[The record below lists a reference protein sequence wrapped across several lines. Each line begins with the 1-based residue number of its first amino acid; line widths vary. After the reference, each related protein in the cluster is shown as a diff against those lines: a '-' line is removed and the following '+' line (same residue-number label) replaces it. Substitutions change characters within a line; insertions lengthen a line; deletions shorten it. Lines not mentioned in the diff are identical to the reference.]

1 MVDVLIPTR
10 DRTEALAVTLTSLCF
25 QDYRDFAVII
35 ANQGDRKQ
43 LDADPSLAC
52 ALRLLTVRGHRVR
65 VLDNFP
71 RRGMAQQ
78 RQFLL
83 DHSNAPYCLFLDDDV
98 ILESFV
104 IRNLLQ
110 VLIEQGCGFAG
121 NAVIGLSYAQE
132 YRPSEQRIA
141 FWDGYVQPEAVEP
154 GDVAWQRHVLHNA
167 ANVWHVQQRLGVSPD
182 KPRAYKVA
190 WIGGC
195 VLYDAKK
202 LREVGGFSFWQ
213 ELPREHSGEDV
224 LAQLRVMRRFGGCG
238 VLPSGAYHQ
247 EWPTTLTNRKVDA
260 PLCLPI

>member
-35 ANQGDRKQ
+35 ANQGDRQQ
-43 LDADPSLAC
+43 LDSDHSLAC

-65 VLDNFP
+65 VLDNLP

-83 DHSNAPYCLFLDDDV
+83 DRSRAEYCLFLDDDV
-98 ILESFV
+98 VLEPFV
-104 IRNLLQ
+104 IRNLAQ
-110 VLIEQGCGFAG
+110 VLAAQRCGFAG
-121 NAVIGLSYAQE
+121 NAVIGLSYARE
-132 YRPSEQRIA
+132 HRPSEQVIE
-141 FWDGYVQPEAVEP
+141 FWGDNVQPEIVRPDAA
-154 GDVAWQRHVLHNA
+154 AWQRHLLHNA
-167 ANVWHVQQRLGVSPD
+167 ANVWHVQRRLEISPD
-182 KPRAYKVA
+182 APRAYKVA

-195 VLYDAKK
+195 VLYDAQK

-213 ELPREHSGEDV
+213 ELPAEHSGEDV
-224 LAQLRVMRRFGGCG
+224 LAQLRVMRRYGGCG

-247 EWPTTLTNRKVDA
+247 EWPTTLSNRKADA
-260 PLCLPI
+260 PLCIPI